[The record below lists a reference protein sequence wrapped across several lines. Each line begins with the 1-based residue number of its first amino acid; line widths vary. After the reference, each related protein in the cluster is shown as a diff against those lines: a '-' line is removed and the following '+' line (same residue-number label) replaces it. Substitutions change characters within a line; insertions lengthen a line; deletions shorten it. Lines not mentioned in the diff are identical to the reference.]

1 MIKFFFKKTN
11 SNFLSF
17 QVVSLLVVT
26 NLFLFLIT
34 GFKYAEIGN
43 NFSKNNRASALELT
57 KSVSNATP
65 LTGESFF
72 YTLQYRCAGLTEDCL
87 GTVITDPLPAGI
99 EFVAVLGSVHT
110 TSESYDVGTN
120 TVSFT
125 FIDPLISGTTGEVR
139 IEVRFPNGTTPDGTV
154 ANNTATI
161 SASNAASVSSSASAT
176 ASAMTR
182 LNYEKSFLN
191 GGTVD
196 GHTTYHLNICNGID
210 EVDEN
215 GSLDF
220 NNITIVDTLPPGSIF
235 IETNLNTGSS
245 STYDAAS
252 HTVTITHPSLA
263 PGECIFPTVSVQY
276 PNPPF
281 SFNEDITNEAF
292 WTFTPV
298 GELTQTVSDAEMITL
313 INPSYE
319 GITTKT
325 LGSPTLFSGESSTYS
340 ITAAINGVRVELFKD
355 NGDGIINPAVDT
367 FINFTVT
374 ANDGFYLFPNLDDG
388 DYYSIFHKPPT
399 MDTANDVNGNP
410 GYYLFSEIPVGDYF
424 LELDLPSGVNYTSQ
438 GATEA
443 SDPSDSDFNV
453 STNRTEVY
461 AVTSGG
467 YDNSWDAGLILS
479 GTEICDNGV
488 DDDSDGLIDEGCP
501 EICND
506 GIDNDGDGLIDCDDC
521 EDCFA
526 SIDCDDNDGDGISD
540 VCDLDDDNDGIPDLE
555 ECPSVTVEE
564 SLGFESDDNYRG
576 TPPGPGVP
584 VTYKT
589 GVDGASLY
597 MDGSNDATALN
608 FVGWNRPG
616 DLSVD
621 WSEGQYV
628 LTSNERAHAETPAMV
643 LSSPS
648 GGGFGMFSTTAEAI
662 SKDISVV
669 IGEKYTVELW
679 LGILPNYYDNNK
691 DIDGT
696 PGIDS
701 DAGQLFRYGGRI
713 EIGTI
718 AGGSVSPG
726 YTSMGDQIDPA
737 GNPSTTVPYYSY
749 DVLTDFPVNYSSA
762 DFPSNLPAYD
772 PSEVYTTYPTLDPH
786 WQLIEIEFVATATTA
801 TIQLK
806 TNNGNWTAFTVDEFR
821 LVEETGD
828 CDCDGDGVVNSLDLD
843 SDNDGL
849 YDVVEAGH
857 SENDTNQDGIID
869 NADVNSGNNGLYDGV
884 ETAAESGVLNYTLA
898 DSETSPDGTLDICE
912 LDSDGDGCF
921 DTEEENI
928 SDSDTNGVAGTGT
941 PTVDANGLVTTIA
954 YATPSNNTWQN
965 PLVGSCL
972 PEICDDGIDNDGDG
986 LADCLDPDC
995 PCYNPFI
1002 CESSIYMAYSSGFS
1016 QPSTFSTFNTSTVPF
1031 TLDIIGNVTYNVN
1044 AMGYRN
1050 QDNFIYGIE
1059 LGTNELIRIGAD
1071 GIGYNLGE
1079 IQGLPKPVN
1088 PNDSYDS
1095 GDVFP
1100 DGYLYVHEVQSHAEM
1115 YQIDV
1120 TTSPPQLVAIHLLNQ
1135 SIRLSDFAYNIIDDK
1150 LYGIGDNGTKY
1161 IIDPSNWSVT
1171 SIGTNAPSASY
1182 GAAYTDDLG
1191 RVFIYNNNEGALYM
1205 VDFGINGTGTGEMT
1219 LIANAPQV
1227 YFNDGA
1233 SCRGT
1238 IIIPEICDNSIDDD
1252 GDGLIDCD
1260 DSDCQLDANP
1270 AILNTCDNSNMSGS
1284 GVFFLHDAN
1293 PTVTSESGVVISYHP
1308 ILADAQNGINNLI
1321 SPFTSSDG
1329 TVYARV
1335 ERLSTGCYST
1345 ALITLDVGTKCVES
1359 CVNGIDDDG
1368 DGLIDCADPDC
1379 PCCGSN

>member
-139 IEVRFPNGTTPDGTV
+139 IEVRFPNGTTPDETV

-191 GGTVD
+191 GGAVD

-367 FINFTVT
+367 FINFTMT

-589 GVDGASLY
+589 VD
-597 MDGSNDATALN
+597 
-608 FVGWNRPG
+608 FK
-616 DLSVD
+616 
-621 WSEGQYV
+621 EFQ
-628 LTSNERAHAETPAMV
+628 
-643 LSSPS
+643 
-648 GGGFGMFSTTAEAI
+648 
-662 SKDISVV
+662 K
-669 IGEKYTVELW
+669 VEL
-679 LGILPNYYDNNK
+679 
-691 DIDGT
+691 
-696 PGIDS
+696 
-701 DAGQLFRYGGRI
+701 
-713 EIGTI
+713 
-718 AGGSVSPG
+718 
-726 YTSMGDQIDPA
+726 
-737 GNPSTTVPYYSY
+737 
-749 DVLTDFPVNYSSA
+749 VLA
-762 DFPSNLPAYD
+762 
-772 PSEVYTTYPTLDPH
+772 
-786 WQLIEIEFVATATTA
+786 
-801 TIQLK
+801 
-806 TNNGNWTAFTVDEFR
+806 
-821 LVEETGD
+821 
-828 CDCDGDGVVNSLDLD
+828 
-843 SDNDGL
+843 
-849 YDVVEAGH
+849 
-857 SENDTNQDGIID
+857 
-869 NADVNSGNNGLYDGV
+869 
-884 ETAAESGVLNYTLA
+884 
-898 DSETSPDGTLDICE
+898 
-912 LDSDGDGCF
+912 
-921 DTEEENI
+921 
-928 SDSDTNGVAGTGT
+928 
-941 PTVDANGLVTTIA
+941 
-954 YATPSNNTWQN
+954 
-965 PLVGSCL
+965 
-972 PEICDDGIDNDGDG
+972 
-986 LADCLDPDC
+986 
-995 PCYNPFI
+995 
-1002 CESSIYMAYSSGFS
+1002 
-1016 QPSTFSTFNTSTVPF
+1016 
-1031 TLDIIGNVTYNVN
+1031 
-1044 AMGYRN
+1044 
-1050 QDNFIYGIE
+1050 
-1059 LGTNELIRIGAD
+1059 
-1071 GIGYNLGE
+1071 
-1079 IQGLPKPVN
+1079 
-1088 PNDSYDS
+1088 
-1095 GDVFP
+1095 
-1100 DGYLYVHEVQSHAEM
+1100 
-1115 YQIDV
+1115 
-1120 TTSPPQLVAIHLLNQ
+1120 
-1135 SIRLSDFAYNIIDDK
+1135 
-1150 LYGIGDNGTKY
+1150 
-1161 IIDPSNWSVT
+1161 
-1171 SIGTNAPSASY
+1171 
-1182 GAAYTDDLG
+1182 
-1191 RVFIYNNNEGALYM
+1191 
-1205 VDFGINGTGTGEMT
+1205 
-1219 LIANAPQV
+1219 
-1227 YFNDGA
+1227 
-1233 SCRGT
+1233 
-1238 IIIPEICDNSIDDD
+1238 
-1252 GDGLIDCD
+1252 
-1260 DSDCQLDANP
+1260 
-1270 AILNTCDNSNMSGS
+1270 
-1284 GVFFLHDAN
+1284 
-1293 PTVTSESGVVISYHP
+1293 
-1308 ILADAQNGINNLI
+1308 
-1321 SPFTSSDG
+1321 
-1329 TVYARV
+1329 
-1335 ERLSTGCYST
+1335 
-1345 ALITLDVGTKCVES
+1345 
-1359 CVNGIDDDG
+1359 
-1368 DGLIDCADPDC
+1368 
-1379 PCCGSN
+1379 